1 MLWSVVSLRCI
12 LYRVMFFFFF
22 KQKTAYEM
30 RMSDWSSD
38 VCSSDLPEQALVAA
52 LHELAE
58 RTALAAPCQCHQ
70 LGVGQGGPGD
80 CFGGGAIGHGKL
92 LCHRSDAAARERF
105 PPGRPAA
112 TCPMAGPV
120 RVRWSRRSGR
130 SGRGLW
136 VRRDWPGRA
145 APGLA

>member
-92 LCHRSDAAARERF
+92 LCHQSDAAARERF
-105 PPGRPAA
+105 PLAGPSLRRAGAICPARVQVTRPVAFPPSRLPPPAA
-112 TCPMAGPV
+112 P
-120 RVRWSRRSGR
+120 
-130 SGRGLW
+130 
-136 VRRDWPGRA
+136 
-145 APGLA
+145 APPPPDAR